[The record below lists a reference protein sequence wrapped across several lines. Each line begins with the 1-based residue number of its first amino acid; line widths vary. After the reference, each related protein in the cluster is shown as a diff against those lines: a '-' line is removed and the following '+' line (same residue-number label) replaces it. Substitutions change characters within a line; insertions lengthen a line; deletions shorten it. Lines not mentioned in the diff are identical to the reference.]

1 MKIQSLNQFATVT
14 TLVVVLF
21 GCGMVE
27 VDAKEKSHNSIENR
41 LNTHSIDHKS
51 KKVTYHAVG
60 KASWYGSESGNR
72 TANGEHF
79 NPNGISAAHR
89 TLPFNT
95 KVRVTHLGTNKSII
109 VRINDRGP
117 YVGGRILDLSKGAAK
132 QLGISGVTKVK
143 IDTI

>member
-1 MKIQSLNQFATVT
+1 MKIQSLRQFATVT

-21 GCGMVE
+21 GCGMVD
-27 VDAKEKSHNSIENR
+27 VDAKDKSRDSIENR

-60 KASWYGSESGNR
+60 NASWYGSESGTV
-72 TANGEHF
+72 TANGERF
-79 NPNGISAAHR
+79 KPNGISAAHR

-95 KVRVTHLGTNKSII
+95 KVRVTRLDTNKSII

-117 YVGGRILDLSKGAAK
+117 FIRGRILDLSKGAAR
-132 QLGISGVTKVK
+132 QLGMTGVAKVR
-143 IDTI
+143 IDTL